1 MIRLA
6 TFYLVIFD
14 TVDVN
19 ILLAKLPS
27 FGITRME
34 HKWFKSYLSG
44 RSQSVSVDGHLF
56 DPLPVSIS
64 IPQGSNLGPLLFLL
78 FLDDLPTVTVL

>member
-1 MIRLA
+1 MNIDKG
-6 TFYLVIFD
+6 LVTGVVFIDLRKAFD

-27 FGITRME
+27 FGITEMQ

-44 RSQSVSVDGHLF
+44 RSQSVSVDGHLS
-56 DPLPVSIS
+56 DPLTVSIGV
-64 IPQGSNLGPLLFLL
+64 PQSSSSGPL
-78 FLDDLPTVTVL
+78 